1 MEANEPAAV
10 TSVAEYEVGD
20 VVASCDFDNSD
31 GLSTGCINVGVYEG
45 GETVYHFSSTSDSVD
60 TGPTADHTGDGGKY
74 WSESRSRNDFRS
86 DFGGVDAIE
95 SLKHL
100 VQCTFTYGRYK
111 YFKYTIFSKIK

>member
-31 GLSTGCINVGVYEG
+31 GLNTGCINVGVYEG

-60 TGPTADHTGDGGKY
+60 TGPTADHTGNGRY
-74 WSESRSRNDFRS
+74 CNESGSRS
-86 DFGGVDAIE
+86 DFRRVMVVM
-95 SLKHL
+95 L
-100 VQCTFTYGRYK
+100 
-111 YFKYTIFSKIK
+111 